1 MKKFVLML
9 LVVAFSAM
17 CANAQFI
24 GAFYE
29 GDPDAWFDKE
39 PFFACQNNY
48 VYYGY
53 GQDLQ
58 NITVVINGTDVY
70 SFPYTWGY
78 GKYIYLGEDNGF
90 KFSSD
95 DVVALYCG
103 NQFIGSWTYNASSA
117 LNGKRIHKRNG
128 SGKFLKKAWK
138 YIKKIRL

>member
-1 MKKFVLML
+1 MKKFVLTL

-58 NITVVINGTDVY
+58 NITVVINGEKHY
-70 SFPYTWGY
+70 SNSFIWRY
-78 GKYIYLGEDNGF
+78 GTYLYLGEDNGF
-90 KFSSD
+90 EFSSGD
-95 DVVALYCG
+95 KVALYWG
-103 NQFIGSWTYNASSA
+103 NQCIGTWTYRTSSA
-117 LNGKRIHKRNG
+117 LNGTHIKVKIPKEY
-128 SGKFLKKAWK
+128 LKTAWK
-138 YIKKIRL
+138 YIKHLF